1 MIILVGSSAL
11 LALLI
16 TLIIFRNTIRRE
28 AVKHQ
33 QIERLQGRSP
43 DWDDELSKSFGERVL
58 VPAWNKLTGVFS
70 KIAKR
75 RKSGKGRAKP
85 QNMRLEN
92 DLRLA
97 GIHMQPNEFV
107 FMRILATAGFLLVGF
122 VTAVIL
128 TSDSSMQFLII
139 LVTMAIAVA
148 APAFFLRYKVNK
160 RQLGIQNQ
168 MPNIMDV
175 LSVSIEAGL
184 GFDAALLKVIDHFDG
199 PLVEELAL
207 VYREIQM
214 GLPRRDALSAL
225 SQRSRVTELQ
235 TFASAVIQSEQ
246 FGTPIKNVLR
256 NQAQQI
262 RVSRRQ
268 QAQEKGMKAP
278 IKMMLPM
285 VLFIFPV
292 VFIILL
298 GPTVIQAIGQFS

>member
-1 MIILVGSSAL
+1 MTILVGSSAL
-11 LALLI
+11 LSLLL
-16 TLIIFRNTIRRE
+16 TLIVFRNTIRRE

-33 QIERLQGRSP
+33 QIEQIQGKSP
-43 DWDDELSKSFGERVL
+43 YWDDELSKSFGERVL
-58 VPAWNKLTGVFS
+58 VPAWNKLTSTFS
-70 KIAKR
+70 KMAKK
-75 RKSGKGRAKP
+75 RKSGKGRVKP
-85 QNMRLEN
+85 KNVRLEN

-97 GIHMQPNEFV
+97 GIRMQPHEFV

-128 TSDSSMQFLII
+128 TSDTSMQFLII

-148 APAFFLRYKVNK
+148 APAFFLRYKVNN

-214 GLPRRDALSAL
+214 GMPRRDALTAL